1 MSRLLWRLR
10 GAGDLADRGG
20 LASRKWK
27 FSRKFSDLSPILAR
41 NSKKS
46 GFHGAGMTS
55 NGCLQ
60 GSEPTTLGY
69 QSADGFKFQL
79 FIEDFPRDHEV
90 LMEPL
95 HALSSFFYLC
105 AILVGPL
112 AWGLI
117 VFFKHRWGRS
127 YDGAVEPSSEE
138 ILGELDSAFTPIRNT
153 TIRTQTEYLP
163 FLFECIRENIDSG
176 FEDPQVISLLE
187 RIELHRPNEERR
199 AMFSVVSGQQRSDL
213 HMRWVRDS
221 CDRILLRVQGSPSV
235 IRALRAHKRLIPKAL
250 T

>member
-1 MSRLLWRLR
+1 
-10 GAGDLADRGG
+10 
-20 LASRKWK
+20 
-27 FSRKFSDLSPILAR
+27 
-41 NSKKS
+41 
-46 GFHGAGMTS
+46 
-55 NGCLQ
+55 
-60 GSEPTTLGY
+60 
-69 QSADGFKFQL
+69 
-79 FIEDFPRDHEV
+79 
-90 LMEPL
+90 MEPL
-95 HALSSFFYLC
+95 LDLSRFFYLSV
-105 AILVGPL
+105 ILSGPL

-127 YDGAVEPSSEE
+127 YDGTVEASSEE
-138 ILGELDSAFTPIRNT
+138 ILRELDREFTPLRRT

-213 HMRWVRDS
+213 HLRWVRDS
-221 CDRILLRVQGSPSV
+221 CDRILLRVQGAPPV
-235 IRALRAHKRLIPKAL
+235 IRALRLHKRVIPKAL